1 MLKKTNNQLI
11 VILTT
16 GEHSGTGRHWGGGHL
31 ARFSVQP
38 DVLEGCVLE
47 ALEEG
52 CLGAGG
58 LAHSLL

>member
-1 MLKKTNNQLI
+1 M
-11 VILTT
+11 
-16 GEHSGTGRHWGGGHL
+16 
-31 ARFSVQP
+31 ACFSVQL

-58 LAHSLL
+58 LAHCLL